1 MDQLVDGKGDA
12 LLNRQGYPI
21 TNWNDPRTVPNPNHE
36 SEPNPMIRYLPTYT
50 DDRLVRLCYAA
61 SKITDNNRH
70 VYLKRA
76 QKAVHEMERLGL
88 LGKADHDGGLKLC
101 PPAAGGA

>member
-1 MDQLVDGKGDA
+1 
-12 LLNRQGYPI
+12 
-21 TNWNDPRTVPNPNHE
+21 
-36 SEPNPMIRYLPTYT
+36 MIRYLPTYT

-101 PPAAGGA
+101 PPRGWGVNFQMPPAVMELGTRGTKKS